1 MYMGFSVV
9 ASQLLCKSKT
19 ILKFKVY
26 RKMLSELITYEEKTQ
41 EFPNI

>member
-26 RKMLSELITYEEKTQ
+26 RKMLSELITYKEKN
-41 EFPNI
+41 PGIP